1 MSKIA
6 VDRAHSWAW
15 AMADVKV
22 SLPLCPARMLNA
34 CGICAKLELICVRLV
49 LRMCVRVSGS
59 ERLHDVGV
67 TGVLGAGFIYR
78 RSRRGAGTLRDRGVV
93 RWPAGRHR
101 HHRAIADGYC
111 GAYRHL
117 ALATAPVRSAPRPV
131 HLRATRR
138 DRHAPSVYFNFHGVF
153 ASFVTATRG
162 TSRGGWC
169 KH

>member
-78 RSRRGAGTLRDRGVV
+78 RSRRGAGTLRDRGGPLARRSTSTSSSDSRWILRRVPAPGTGHRTCPFGAPPGTPQSNAPRSTRAFGLFQFSWRV
-93 RWPAGRHR
+93 RLFRHR
-101 HHRAIADGYC
+101 YTW
-111 GAYRHL
+111 YE
-117 ALATAPVRSAPRPV
+117 PWWVV
-131 HLRATRR
+131 
-138 DRHAPSVYFNFHGVF
+138 
-153 ASFVTATRG
+153 
-162 TSRGGWC
+162 
-169 KH
+169 